1 MAHPDDKANKPLPTM
16 ALIIP
21 KTASVMD
28 ISVRLV
34 IVVVVVVPS
43 VVGVECIGGISRL
56 LFSPCCDKVY
66 NDVVVVDM
74 DDNDSR

>member
-21 KTASVMD
+21 NTASVMD
-28 ISVRLV
+28 ISVRVV
-34 IVVVVVVPS
+34 IVVVRS
-43 VVGVECIGGISRL
+43 VVGVECIGGISL
-56 LFSPCCDKVY
+56 VSPCCDNVY

-74 DDNDSR
+74 DDNNDSRR